1 MDFIDNK
8 VANRLG
14 GISFFKNSD
23 NLYKFEKVKK
33 ITKEV
38 QSKNPNL
45 KLIDMGVG
53 EPDKMADISIVD
65 ILSIEAQK
73 PENRFYADNGIIE
86 FQEAACRYLDKV
98 YGIKNI
104 NPANIVHGI
113 GSKPVLAML
122 PICFINPGDICLMPS
137 PAYQVL
143 GTYSKFLGGE
153 IYKLPLCAENNFYP
167 DLDSIPSEIRKKAK
181 LLYLNYPNNPTGQVA
196 TKKFFEYA
204 VKFARDNDILI
215 ISDLAYGALTYE
227 DYNPLSILNIE
238 GSLDVCIEIHSLSKA
253 FNMTGW
259 RLAFVV
265 GCEKAMK
272 IYCAVKG
279 HTDSGQFRAIQKAGA
294 YALDNCD
301 LIEANKSRYYRRFLL
316 LTKALKEIGFKAE
329 IPKGG
334 FYCYVPI
341 PLGIKNGIRFN
352 NAEEAS
358 LYILSKALVSTVPWD
373 DCGSYLRFSVTFDAE
388 SEVDEL
394 NIINELKERLLSL
407 NLEF

>member
-98 YGIKNI
+98 YGVKNI

-265 GCEKAMK
+265 GSEKAMK

-279 HTDSGQFRAIQKAGA
+279 HTDSGQFRAIQKSGA

-301 LIEANKSRYYRRFLL
+301 LIKANKSRYYRRFLL

>member
-98 YGIKNI
+98 YGVKNI

-167 DLDSIPSEIRKKAK
+167 DLDSIPLKIRKKAK

-196 TKKFFEYA
+196 TKEFFEYA

-227 DYNPLSILNIE
+227 DYNPLSMLNIE

-265 GCEKAMK
+265 GSEKAMK

-316 LTKALKEIGFKAE
+316 LTKALKEVGFKAK

-341 PLGIKNGIRFN
+341 PIGIKNGIRFN

>member
-98 YGIKNI
+98 YGVKNI

-265 GCEKAMK
+265 GSEKAMK

-301 LIEANKSRYYRRFLL
+301 LIKANKSRYYRRFLL

>member
-98 YGIKNI
+98 YGVKNI

-265 GCEKAMK
+265 GSEKAMK

-301 LIEANKSRYYRRFLL
+301 LIEDNKSRYYRRFLL